1 MASFDRSRSL
11 SSMMIWKQ
19 RGAFLHFSRGI
30 AQAIGALIKE
40 GPVNLMGTT
49 HKDYFCSPAG
59 TGNDAFS
66 CLVSYSVLVDNEA
79 GLFKG
84 PAAGKPLE
92 KQLYVEICHHKG
104 DTGKKQEENDD
115 ASDER
120 PA

>member
-40 GPVNLMGTT
+40 GPVNLMGIT

-66 CLVSYSVLVDNEA
+66 LPGVIFC
-79 GLFKG
+79 
-84 PAAGKPLE
+84 
-92 KQLYVEICHHKG
+92 
-104 DTGKKQEENDD
+104 
-115 ASDER
+115 ASR
-120 PA
+120 

>member
-30 AQAIGALIKE
+30 AQAIDALIKE

-49 HKDYFCSPAG
+49 HKDYFVPLRAQVMMPL
-59 TGNDAFS
+59 A

>member
-30 AQAIGALIKE
+30 AQA
-40 GPVNLMGTT
+40 
-49 HKDYFCSPAG
+49 
-59 TGNDAFS
+59 

>member
-1 MASFDRSRSL
+1 
-11 SSMMIWKQ
+11 MMT
-19 RGAFLHFSRGI
+19 RRTSVPPRRVMMPLA
-30 AQAIGALIKE
+30 
-40 GPVNLMGTT
+40 
-49 HKDYFCSPAG
+49 
-59 TGNDAFS
+59 

>member
-30 AQAIGALIKE
+30 AQAIDALIKE

-49 HKDYFCSPAG
+49 HKNYFCSPAG

-66 CLVSYSVLVDNEA
+66 LPGVIFC
-79 GLFKG
+79 
-84 PAAGKPLE
+84 
-92 KQLYVEICHHKG
+92 
-104 DTGKKQEENDD
+104 
-115 ASDER
+115 ASR
-120 PA
+120 

>member
-1 MASFDRSRSL
+1 
-11 SSMMIWKQ
+11 MMPL
-19 RGAFLHFSRGI
+19 A
-30 AQAIGALIKE
+30 
-40 GPVNLMGTT
+40 
-49 HKDYFCSPAG
+49 
-59 TGNDAFS
+59 

-79 GLFKG
+79 SLFKG

>member
-1 MASFDRSRSL
+1 MPLA
-11 SSMMIWKQ
+11 
-19 RGAFLHFSRGI
+19 
-30 AQAIGALIKE
+30 
-40 GPVNLMGTT
+40 
-49 HKDYFCSPAG
+49 
-59 TGNDAFS
+59 
-66 CLVSYSVLVDNEA
+66 CLASYSVLVDDGA
-79 GLFKG
+79 GPFKGG